1 MIKAAN
7 IRYVLRDSLRSVRAN
22 MPSAIFTALT
32 LGFSLAILA
41 LFAVVFLNLNT
52 MVTGLGDKTVIVAYV
67 KDSALAAGPERLK
80 SEALGVPGVS
90 AAEFISKE
98 AAFSELKSGFRGHEA
113 IFEGVDA
120 NPLPASMEIKLKD
133 SFKDPSKVTGAVER
147 LKAMSWV
154 EEVQYSAEWV
164 ERFSAFLRFVE
175 LGASVIGVFLAA
187 AVLFIISNTIR
198 LTVYARKDEI
208 EIMRLVGA
216 SDLYIKAPFFIEG
229 ALQGFAGGLIALL
242 MLGGA
247 GLMLSSEIPAYL
259 AFVVTVPISTPM
271 LFLSLVCAGIFMG
284 VAGSLISMGRFL
296 KV

>member
-1 MIKAAN
+1 MKGAN
-7 IRYVLRDSLRSVRAN
+7 IRYILADSLRSVRGN
-22 MPSAIFTALT
+22 MLSAVFTALT

-41 LFAVVFLNLNT
+41 LFAIVFVNLNT
-52 MVTGLGDKTVIVAYV
+52 LVAGLGDKTVIVAYV
-67 KDSALAAGPERLK
+67 KDSALAAGAERLK
-80 SEALGVPGVS
+80 AEALGLPGVS
-90 AAEFISKE
+90 AVEFISKE
-98 AAFSELKSGFRGHEA
+98 AALSELKSGFSGHEA

-120 NPLPASMEIKLKD
+120 NPLPASMEIRLKD
-133 SFKDPSKVTGAVER
+133 SFKDPAKVTGAVAR
-147 LKAMSWV
+147 LKAMGWV

-175 LGASVIGVFLAA
+175 LGASVIGVFLGG

-216 SDLYIKAPFFIEG
+216 SDTFIKAPFFIEG

-242 MLGGA
+242 ILGGA
-247 GLMLSSEIPAYL
+247 SLMLSSGMPAYL
-259 AFVVTVPISTPM
+259 AFVVVSPLSTIA
-271 LFLSLVCAGIFMG
+271 LFLILVSAGVFMG
-284 VAGSLISMGRFL
+284 VVGSLISMGRFL

>member
-1 MIKAAN
+1 MKGAN
-7 IRYVLRDSLRSVRAN
+7 IRYILADSLRSVRAN
-22 MPSAIFTALT
+22 MVSAVFTALT

-41 LFAVVFLNLNT
+41 LFAIVFVNLNT
-52 MVTGLGDKTVIVAYV
+52 LVAGLGDKTVIVAYV

-80 SEALGVPGVS
+80 AEALSLPGVS
-90 AAEFISKE
+90 AVEFISKE
-98 AAFSELKSGFRGHEA
+98 AALSELKSGFSGHEG

-120 NPLPASMEIKLKD
+120 NPLPASMEIRLKD
-133 SFKDPSKVTGAVER
+133 SFKDPAKVTGAVEK
-147 LKAMSWV
+147 LKAMGWV

-175 LGASVIGVFLAA
+175 LGASVIGVFLGA

-216 SDLYIKAPFFIEG
+216 SDIFIKAPFFIEG
-229 ALQGFAGGLIALL
+229 AIQGFAGGLIALL
-242 MLGGA
+242 ILGGA
-247 GLMLSSEIPAYL
+247 SLMLSSGMPAYL
-259 AFVVTVPISTPM
+259 AFVVVSPLSAVA
-271 LFLSLVCAGIFMG
+271 LFLILVSAGVFMG
-284 VAGSLISMGRFL
+284 VVGSLISMGRFL